1 MLVPVAE
8 CLSAMQSGGSDGAN
22 RRHALGTTVKLG
34 LADLKPLVAAL
45 VLSTMQTAWANP
57 TGAQVVHGMASLSQQ
72 GNTLTIANTPSAI
85 INWQGFSINPGET
98 TRFLQ
103 QSNTSAVLNR
113 VVGADPS
120 QLLGQL
126 TSNGQVFLINP
137 NGILVGQGAR
147 IDTASFVAS
156 TLELANSD
164 FLAGRW
170 RFNTAASGQAGAIQN
185 NGIITTGPGGTVAL
199 IAPNIQNTG
208 IVQTPDGR
216 ILLAAGR
223 RIEIASL
230 ELGGITFEI
239 QAPTDSVLN
248 LGQLLAENGAIKAFA
263 GSLRSEGEI
272 RATRLTVDGD
282 GSVVLSGSQEV
293 TLTAG
298 SVTSADGWVGGS
310 VKVQSAQ
317 GVTRVGGDVL
327 ATGSAGRGGSVQ
339 ILGER
344 VALESGALVDASGA
358 SGGGQILVGGDFQ
371 GKNPEIQNAARTF
384 VGDATLKAGAVD
396 HGNGGHIIVWADEN
410 TRFQGHVS
418 AKGGAMGGDG
428 GFAEVSGK
436 QNLEFVG
443 TADLSA
449 THGKMGELLLDP
461 LDLVVAEGSAILNSV
476 VDEFTDFPANVV
488 TIAPSKL
495 ASLKANITL
504 QANRDVFIK
513 DKITLTTAGADLA
526 ITAGGSNFDQGNI
539 YLENSDTR
547 AGGIVTTGGD
557 VTLRAQSI
565 SGPGTITTTGGTVD
579 LVTNGTLNY
588 SGAINSSG
596 GAVNLGSVTG
606 NVAGVSVNA
615 GSGAIQVL
623 ANSNISGGSYQT
635 TGVLS
640 ATATNG
646 SLSINDATVGIA
658 QLTAKNSVSASV
670 TAAARIDASS
680 SNGSVSLTNASTN
693 ALMLGTLSAN
703 SSISLTSSTG
713 FSQVSGGDIT
723 TPSVYFYTNNSTA
736 STGSLAAPI
745 QVTSASPETTSVY
758 VAAYGLAS
766 GLHLNLKNGA
776 RLGGLNLSGNVAGIG
791 TSSITGASN
800 TTIDVGISNGNV
812 VLNASSPGNLAANQ
826 GMTQGLSL
834 NLTDGGVSSTEI
846 DLQGGGYLSLTLK
859 GDASLGN
866 VTTTRTSSTGLYV
879 LTNACSYYTY
889 SGCAFTSSITAG
901 KLDTGAGNI
910 ELQTYDN
917 GIIQAQELIARDAR
931 LYAGQIYYSTSSP
944 YYLST
949 PTINTIDIG
958 KATLSRNLTAYNY
971 GSGDID
977 IKQLSASG
985 DINIQAGSSYL
996 KDVIPSPQQYIYDTT
1011 ENAIRV
1017 EMAPNQQPGEGFYI
1031 SNRGK
1036 NYLAGPEGT
1045 EQLAGGITVTGDLIR
1060 TNYGDISLSAAHGDV
1075 VIGTPVTRSNISTYY
1090 EIDINA
1096 NDGNILVAGDL
1107 TSSNDSMYL
1116 SSGSSS
1122 GSPLLG
1128 HTTVLG
1134 DISAAGSY
1142 GEINITAAGQV
1153 ETGTLTAG
1161 NANAYYSNVTVQA
1174 GGDVVFDAIDVKGYS
1189 GYSGYGDV
1197 SVTSSTGSIFSRDQV
1212 NDALTPDILASGNVT
1227 LNAANGS
1234 LGMLTPMNIRAGQ
1247 NSTVTLNAGLGIGI
1261 EALAV
1266 PLEPGHVT
1274 VDTEGTIKIT
1284 TNGQFFVDATG
1295 PSSGDPTTPT
1305 ERNVGTI
1312 EINASATGMG
1322 TTGTSQFNSKN
1333 LDLAFV
1339 SDGSTLTLNN
1349 NSVVTQTTDTL
1360 NQLTVNAT
1368 GGLSTG
1374 GFSLGATNG
1383 TNLLNLSA
1391 SGALTIGGPLNTTG
1405 ETTLTATEALTL
1417 SGNLQAKSMVLSGR
1431 SVNTQSLTSTGI
1443 DRDNDTLDWIKVS
1456 TGSGGLVVNG
1466 DITSASSIDVTS
1478 GDTVTVNGNVVG
1490 TGSFVGSYYETADKI
1505 RLSSGSDLII
1515 SGYVSSQRSVELTT
1529 GGNLDVVGHLDGISV
1544 RAGEFGGSYY
1554 QATDSLR
1561 LQAGNTGT
1569 VTTAGNI
1576 FGGYHQSFSA
1586 ENLQTGNITKEA
1598 SGSTQLTAKTFT
1610 HGDISTPGT
1619 LTITANGINGY
1630 ALGNRSLSSSQLTIT
1645 AAQGDIDLNGDG
1657 TVSAPTVTLTATTGN
1672 ISGALTGTDRLTLS
1686 AGQGFNVSSDTW
1698 LNYLDITAKWD
1709 AALAAASV
1717 GASVS
1722 GGTDNESQSF
1732 NYSID
1737 GNLVYLNASS
1747 GSSTDY
1753 WTLNYRDSSAQAVQ
1767 THVNF
1772 SHSGSGAFN
1781 VNMASTEA
1789 MELSGSLGAT
1799 SVTVANAGQIN
1810 VSSLTTA
1817 NGNIQ
1822 LTSSGQGVSA
1832 DYLSTSGGNV
1842 SLVAK
1847 NQVDFGWVYTNGTSG
1862 GDVNLTS
1869 TDANVLVDSAAVQPS
1884 RLDLQDLRGT
1894 LNGASGN
1901 TTPLPGGRVT
1911 LSAANG
1917 SVGGATVEEAI
1928 WVNNGSGLTL
1938 TAKDTLHVSAEGST
1952 LSSLNVDIDAQGAG
1966 TLYVNGGN
1974 LGVVNLNRSA
1984 NLITLGAINAST
1996 PGAFGLV
2003 ARNGGIQVDGDLT
2016 NLSGLTLDAKAGDVN
2031 VVASASART
2040 ITSAGALNLKASND
2054 IVLNA
2059 DSAALAVTG
2068 TSMDWNAGRDIQISA
2083 NSALVSV
2090 AHSGNINWTAGRS
2103 IAISGGSSSGASA
2116 KVESSNTSQQVFNVG
2131 GDFSA
2136 NAGAGTDAFALV
2148 KTQGHQRIYG
2158 ANHLNVEGGKA
2169 DAGQGTGAYAS
2180 IQGGSQDFDAS
2191 GDIKVLGGTADLT
2204 HASIQ
2209 SAGYQYVGSTW
2220 SGDGITNSVE
2230 VRGGSGS
2237 NAYAKLSAQ
2246 GTQNVYAAQEI
2257 SGSNTVGT
2265 GDIDVVGGTGAGSY
2279 AEVVTTGSQSVG
2291 QQSVVCYY
2299 YGCYYSTQNLT
2310 VTGGSG
2316 SGSYASV
2323 KATNQQYIGAGG
2335 DIDIKGGT
2343 GTGSYA
2349 ELQSTNGGQS
2359 IGDSSTSQNDATGN
2373 VTVQAGSGGVARI
2386 LAQNSQTI
2394 RAGGDILVLGGS
2406 SAGMTA
2412 VIESTAGSQNIG
2424 YAYDYAPSN
2433 DATRN
2438 ILVAGGAGTDAYARI
2453 RGFSGQTVDAGGN
2466 ITLTGGSAGSYAEIY
2481 STSTTSGSQTIGNY
2495 FNGYDRTDS
2504 ITLTSGQ
2511 ADGAYT
2517 RIRTDGGSQTVYSTG
2532 AIAITGG
2539 TGDDTGAGLTSTT
2552 GQSVYGYGGLNITGA
2567 TNIGGTLGSDGGI
2580 RNQSTGGQY
2589 LSIYGDINIAGGRGN
2604 ADTGIV
2610 QLGTGSQTIYAY
2622 TSTQPGNLTI
2632 TGSSDTSN
2640 TGIRTQGSSQYVY
2653 TAGNLTLQNT
2663 QNTNGTTQLQA
2674 AGNQTLMVLG
2684 SITLDNTSGKATEIT
2699 SSGTQ
2704 SVTAASLTI
2713 SQGGSQAQAF
2723 SGLKATGAQTVTL
2736 VGDETTANSAY
2747 LDISNLN
2754 SGTGS
2759 KSGVLTDDALVLR
2772 VTDGNYDTAGTVQV
2786 GSTASLGASEIYA
2799 GTQMDLIAGKLT
2811 IQGGATAEAKA
2822 AVNAGVTAND
2832 GTMNISTLY
2841 GPTQLLGGQRGSATI
2856 DPQLLNMSSNG
2867 SVLLQAGASSTAFT
2881 NITAGTLNMAALF
2894 GNLNLVNSA
2903 SATSTI
2909 TATSFNLS
2917 NPPAPTTN
2925 FTALVSGSLLSMWEQ
2940 SEQFYEMVVD
2950 EDGTVTYRNRAIS
2963 QCYGGSTQ

>member
-1 MLVPVAE
+1 
-8 CLSAMQSGGSDGAN
+8 MQ
-22 RRHALGTTVKLG
+22 
-34 LADLKPLVAAL
+34 P
-45 VLSTMQTAWANP
+45 AWANP
-57 TGAQVVHGMASLSQQ
+57 TGAQVVHGMASLTQQ
-72 GNTLTIANTPSAI
+72 GNTLSISNSPNAI
-85 INWQGFSINPGET
+85 INWQAFSINTGET

-103 QSNTSAVLNR
+103 QSSTSAVLNR
-113 VVGADPS
+113 VVGTDPS

-126 TSNGQVFLINP
+126 TSNGHVFLINP
-137 NGILVGQGAR
+137 NGVLVGQGAR
-147 IDTASFVAS
+147 IDSASFVAS
-156 TLELANSD
+156 TLELADSD

-185 NGIITTGPGGTVAL
+185 NGVITTGPGGTVAL
-199 IAPNIQNTG
+199 IAPNIQNAG

-282 GSVVLSGSQEV
+282 GSVVLSGSQGV
-293 TLTAG
+293 TLVAG
-298 SVTSADGWVGGS
+298 SVTSADGSVGGS
-310 VKVQSAQ
+310 VKVLSAQ

-344 VALESGALVDASGA
+344 VALESGALVDASGT

-384 VGDATLKAGAVD
+384 VGEATLKADAID
-396 HGNGGHIIVWADEN
+396 QGNGGRVIVWADEN

-418 AKGGAMGGDG
+418 AKGGAVGGDG

-443 TADLSA
+443 TADLGA
-449 THGKMGELLLDP
+449 TQGIMGELLLDP

-513 DKITLTTAGADLA
+513 DKITLTTSGADLA

-565 SGPGTITTTGGTVD
+565 SGPGTITTSGGTVD

-588 SGAINSSG
+588 SSAINSG
-596 GAVNLGSVTG
+596 DGAVNLGSVTG

-623 ANSNISGGSYQT
+623 ANSSISGGSYQT

-646 SLSINDATVGIA
+646 SLSINDATVGVA
-658 QLTAKNSVSASV
+658 QLNAKNSVSASV
-670 TAAARIDASS
+670 TAAARVDATSTS
-680 SNGSVSLTNASTN
+680 GSVSLTNAGTD
-693 ALMLGTLSAN
+693 ALLLGTLSAN
-703 SSISLTSSTG
+703 SSISLSSNTG
-713 FSQVSGGDIT
+713 FSQVAGGEMT

-745 QVTSASPETTSVY
+745 QLTSASPETTSVY
-758 VAAYGLAS
+758 VAAYNLAS

-800 TTIDVGISNGNV
+800 TSIDLGISNGNV
-812 VLNASSPGNLAANQ
+812 VLNASSPGSLAASQ

-834 NLTDGGVSSTEI
+834 NLTDGGLTSTQI

-859 GDASLGN
+859 GDALLGN
-866 VTTTRTSSTGLYV
+866 VTTTRSSGTGLYV
-879 LTNACSYYTY
+879 LANACSYYTY
-889 SGCAFTSSITAG
+889 SGCAFTSSITAE
-901 KLDTGAGNI
+901 KLDAGTGNI

-917 GIIQAQELIARDAR
+917 GIIQAQELISRDAR

-949 PTINTIDIG
+949 PTFNTIDIG

-1036 NYLAGPEGT
+1036 NYIAGPEGS

-1075 VIGTPVTRSNISTYY
+1075 AIGTPTARSNISAYY
-1090 EIDINA
+1090 EIDIDA
-1096 NDGNILVAGDL
+1096 NDGNILLSGDV
-1107 TSSNDSMYL
+1107 TSNNDSIYL

-1142 GEINITAAGQV
+1142 GEISIIAAGQV

-1174 GGDVVFDAIDVKGYS
+1174 GSDVVFDAIDVE

-1197 SVTSSTGSIFSRDQV
+1197 SVTSSNGSIFSRDPV
-1212 NDALTPDILASGNVT
+1212 NDALTPDISASGNVM
-1227 LNAANGS
+1227 LSAANGS

-1247 NSTVTLNAGLGIGI
+1247 NSTVNLTAGLGIGTD
-1261 EALAV
+1261 AV
-1266 PLEPGHVT
+1266 AFPLETGHVT

-1284 TNGQFFVDATG
+1284 TSGQFFVDASG
-1295 PSSGDPTTPT
+1295 PGSGDPATPT
-1305 ERNVGTI
+1305 ERNVGSI

-1322 TTGTSQFNSKN
+1322 TTGTSKFNSKN
-1333 LDLAFV
+1333 LDLAFA

-1349 NSVVTQTTDTL
+1349 NSVVTQATDTL
-1360 NQLTVNAT
+1360 NQLSINAT

-1391 SGALTIGGPLNTTG
+1391 SGALTIGGPINTTG
-1405 ETTLTATEALTL
+1405 ETTLTATETLIL
-1417 SGNLQAKSMVLSGR
+1417 SGNLQAKSIVLSGQ
-1431 SVNTQSLTSTGI
+1431 SVNTQSLTSTGT

-1456 TGSGGLVVNG
+1456 AGSGGLVVNG
-1466 DITSASSIDVTS
+1466 DITSASSIDMAS
-1478 GDTVTVNGNVVG
+1478 GGTATVNGNVVG
-1490 TGSFVGSYYETADKI
+1490 TGSFVGSYYETADRI
-1505 RLSSGSDLII
+1505 RLGAASNISI
-1515 SGYVSSQRSVELTT
+1515 SGYVSSPRSVELTT
-1529 GGNLDVVGHLDGISV
+1529 GGDLDVAGHMDGVSV

-1554 QATDSLR
+1554 QATDTLK

-1569 VTTAGNI
+1569 VATAGDI

-1586 ENLQTGNITKEA
+1586 ENLQTGNITKVA

-1610 HGDISTPGT
+1610 LGDISTPGT
-1619 LTITANGINGY
+1619 LTITANGTNGY
-1630 ALGNRSLSSSQLTIT
+1630 ALGNRSLNSSQLMIT

-1657 TVSAPTVTLTATTGN
+1657 TVSAPTVNLTATTGN
-1672 ISGALTGTDRLTLS
+1672 ISAALTGTDRLTLS
-1686 AGQGFNVSSDTW
+1686 AGQGFNVSSDAW
-1698 LNYLDITAKWD
+1698 LNYLDVTAKWD
-1709 AALAAASV
+1709 AAVAASSV
-1717 GASVS
+1717 GASVY
-1722 GGTDNESQSF
+1722 GGTDNASQSF

-1737 GNLVYLNASS
+1737 GDVVYINASS
-1747 GSSTDY
+1747 GSSTNN

-1772 SHSGSGAFN
+1772 SHYGSGAFN

-1822 LTSSGQGVSA
+1822 LTSSGQGISA

-1847 NQVDFGWVYTNGTSG
+1847 NQVDFGWIYTNGTSG

-1869 TDANVLVDSAAVQPS
+1869 TDANVLVDSAAVLPS

-1894 LNGASGN
+1894 INAASGN

-1911 LSAANG
+1911 LSAGNG

-1928 WVNNGSGLTL
+1928 WVNSGSGLTL

-1996 PGAFGLV
+1996 PGSFGLV

-2054 IVLNA
+2054 ILLSA
-2059 DSAALAVTG
+2059 DSAALTVTG

-2103 IAISGGSSSGASA
+2103 IAVLGGSSSGASA
-2116 KVESSNTSQQVFNVG
+2116 KLESSNTSQQVFNVG
-2131 GDFSA
+2131 GDFSV
-2136 NAGAGTDAFALV
+2136 NAGAGTDAFALI

-2158 ANHLNVEGGKA
+2158 ANNLNVEGGKA
-2169 DAGQGTGAYAS
+2169 DTGQGTGAYAS

-2191 GDIKVLGGTADLT
+2191 GDVKVLGGTADLT

-2246 GTQNVYAAQEI
+2246 GTQNVHAAQEI
-2257 SGSNTVGT
+2257 VGSNTVGT

-2310 VTGGSG
+2310 VTGGGG
-2316 SGSYASV
+2316 SGSYASI
-2323 KATNQQYIGAGG
+2323 KASNQQSIGAGG

-2359 IGDSSTSQNDATGN
+2359 IGGSSTSQNDATGDI
-2373 VTVQAGSGGVARI
+2373 TVQAGSGGVARI
-2386 LAQNSQTI
+2386 LAQNSQTL
-2394 RAGGDILVLGGS
+2394 RAGGSISVLGGS

-2412 VIESTAGSQNIG
+2412 SIESTAGNQSIG

-2433 DATRN
+2433 DATQD
-2438 ILVAGGAGTDAYARI
+2438 IVLAGGTGVDAYARI
-2453 RGFSGQTVDAGGN
+2453 RSFSGQTVDAGGN

-2495 FNGYDRTDS
+2495 SNGYDRTDS

-2532 AIAITGG
+2532 AITITGG
-2539 TGDDTGAGLTSTT
+2539 TGDNTGAGLTSTT
-2552 GQSVYGYGGLNITGA
+2552 GQSIYGYGGLNITGA
-2567 TNIGGTLGSDGGI
+2567 TDIGGTLGSDGGI
-2580 RNQSTGGQY
+2580 RNLSTGGQY
-2589 LSIYGDINIAGGRGN
+2589 LAIYGDINIAGGRGN

-2632 TGSSDTSN
+2632 TGSSDTSD
-2640 TGIRTQGSSQYVY
+2640 TGIRTQGSGQYVY
-2653 TAGNLTLQNT
+2653 TAGNLTLQNPH
-2663 QNTNGTTQLQA
+2663 NTNGTTQLQA
-2674 AGNQTLMVLG
+2674 AGNQTLTVLG
-2684 SITLDNTSGKATEIT
+2684 SITLDNSSGKATEIT

-2713 SQGGSQAQAF
+2713 GQGGSQAQAF

-2736 VGDETTANSAY
+2736 IGDETTANSAY
-2747 LDISNLN
+2747 LNISNLN

-2759 KSGVLTDDALVLR
+2759 KSGVLTDDALTLR
-2772 VTDGNYDTAGTVQV
+2772 VTDSNYDTAGTVQV
-2786 GSTASLGASEIYA
+2786 GSTASVGASEIYA

-2909 TATSFNLS
+2909 TATTFNLS